1 MTQDLSA
8 AVGTELMPCSSGQ
21 HRLWLLEQ
29 LEPGSAAAH
38 VEHVAVRMRGPLDPD
53 ALHRAVNTLVER
65 HETLRTALVDVDG
78 EPVQAI
84 APHLTVPL
92 TRLDLTDHPA
102 DLDTVLRETVLGPFT
117 LDRAPLFRTALV
129 TLGPDDH
136 AFVAA
141 FHHAVYDQWSGS
153 VFLRDLLTSYRGERL
168 TELPIQYGDFAAW
181 QRERADDARERAELD
196 HWARRLWD
204 LPVLDLPT
212 DRPRP
217 PVRAHR
223 GATVTGEVPA
233 DVVRDLGALSKA
245 HGATPFMTALAAFGA
260 VLHRWSGQDDIPVGT
275 PVAGRDRPEVQDLVG
290 FFVNNL
296 VLRADLSGDPSF
308 DRLLERVRGTCLD
321 AYAHATVPFERLVE
335 HLAPGRDLS
344 RSPLFQVMFVFG
356 NVPMPATDAPGLP
369 RLEMLRTDTGAAKFD
384 LFFALVPR
392 GDVMRAV
399 LEYDTDLFDRST
411 AERLLDHYGRLLAAA
426 VRRPELRLSELP
438 LASAEEETLLRE
450 WGTGPVRELPGASV
464 VERLLTAAA
473 DGAAVGRGSEQPH
486 ADADRVA
493 VSCGS
498 ERLTYGELRARVDE
512 IAARLVATGVTPGSR
527 VAVALPRGPELVA
540 ALLGVLRAG
549 AAYVPLDPAHPAA
562 RTRLVLDDAGPC
574 ALLTTRALRARLP
587 ADGIPAVLLLDA
599 PAAPPPHTEPPAA
612 FPRPDDPAYVV
623 YTSGS
628 TGRPKGVV
636 VPHRALTNLLHAT
649 ARTPGLTAD
658 DVLAAVTTV
667 SFDIAALEL
676 FLPLVTGARVEVVP
690 ADEAADGERLA
701 ARLDACGA
709 TVLQAT
715 PSTFRLLLDA
725 GWRPGGRRF
734 TVLCGGEALPS
745 DLAAALAATGAD
757 VWNMYGPSETT
768 VWSTAHRVR
777 GDEDP
782 VPLGRPL
789 ANTVVRVAGP
799 DGAPRPLGATGE
811 LWIGGAGLADGYLRR
826 PELTAE
832 RFVDRPEGRWYR
844 TGDLARYRADGRLEF
859 LGRRDFQVKLRG
871 FRIELGEIESV
882 LAAHPAVREAVAQVR
897 EDVPGDPRL
906 AAYLV
911 LPEKPGADTVAA
923 VRAHAVA
930 ALPAPMVPAS
940 FTVLDALPLTAN
952 RKVDRAAL
960 PPPGAAAVPHRSAEP
975 PRTHAEREVARVWC
989 DVLGLDTVSVHDDF
1003 FALGGHSLLAA
1014 RAAAR
1019 LRARFGIDLPARAV
1033 FQHPVLADLAA
1044 ALPTPDE
1051 HTAATAAVPALD
1063 RVPEASGPHAGAC
1076 LLPASFQQRR
1086 VWFLHQLDP
1095 DSAAAYVMHGA
1106 QRLDG
1111 PLDADALRAATER
1124 LARRHETL
1132 RTSFTVQGDEPV
1144 QVVHP
1149 DPVPLFEL
1157 VDLTDRPDDAR
1168 RVLRE
1173 RATAP
1178 FDLAAPPLARVTL
1191 LRLAPDRHVLQLV
1204 VHHAVCDRLTVD
1216 VLTRE
1221 LAAAYPGEQS
1231 ALPELPVQY
1240 GDYAAWQQ
1248 RWLAGPEPARQV
1260 EHWRERLAG
1269 LPVLD
1274 LPTDAPRPAAPRHTG
1289 ATATHDLPPDLVRRL
1304 TALAERH
1311 DATLFMVLLAGY
1323 AVLLSRWSGQDDF
1336 AIGTPIDSR
1345 TRPELENL
1353 VGYLTNN
1360 LVLRARLDGDPTV
1373 AELLAR
1379 VRETCLDAY
1388 AHADVPFEKLVEE
1401 LRPDR
1406 DLARS
1411 PLFQAMFIAVH
1422 LDAPGLALPGVRAEP
1437 LPPAAESAKYELT
1450 FTAYPHDGGQR
1461 VVAEYRTDLF
1471 QAATVERMLRQYAT
1485 VLDALCDADRPV
1497 AALDVLPAD
1506 ERALLTRWGT
1516 GPALDIPA
1524 TSLPGL
1530 LAPSFAAHADR
1541 IAVAD
1546 GDQRLTYAELDAR
1559 ANQLARA
1566 LRAEGAGPGTFVAL
1580 FLERR
1585 PDLLVALLGVLRSG
1599 AAYVPTEVNFPAER
1613 LRYLLEDSG
1622 AALVLTHAHLAD
1634 ALPDTKA
1641 RVLRLDADWPAV
1653 ARESTDPLPD
1663 GPGPDD
1669 LAYVIYTS
1677 GSTGRPKGVALPH
1690 RPVVNFLLSMA
1701 EEPGVRAGDV
1711 VAAANTVS
1719 CDMPVLDLYLPLLCG
1734 ARVETVPLADVLDGE
1749 RLSERL
1755 RAAGVT
1761 YLQGT
1766 PTTWRLLQE
1775 VGWTPPPGFTALAG
1789 AEKVPA
1795 DLAHWLTGTG
1805 ATVWHLY
1812 GPTETTVWS
1821 TVHQVGPDDDPL
1833 PLGHPVANTDLLV
1846 LDTARRRTPVG
1857 VPGELYI
1864 GGDGLADGYLHR
1876 PDLTGQRFV
1885 PDPRD
1890 PDRRLY
1896 RTGDLVR
1903 YTPDGALR
1911 FLGRTDFQVKLRGF
1925 RVELGE
1931 IETLLRDHP
1940 DVRDAVVT
1948 VREDTPGDPRLV
1960 GYVVL
1965 ERPVPHGPLLADLD
1979 ERARTRLPA
1988 HMVPAALM
1996 VLDELPLTLNRNK
2009 VDRSRLPAP
2018 GARQR
2023 TGRGGYVAPRDHR
2036 ERAVAAVWADLLDLD
2051 RVGVHDDFFALG
2063 GHSLLA
2069 TRLVTA
2075 LRAATGGPFTVRSV
2089 FERPTVAAQAELLT
2103 AGAQAPQAPIPVRDR
2118 DPGPHTLLP
2127 ASAQQRRVWFLDR
2140 LAPHSAGAYLMR
2152 GALRLRGRLDVAALQ
2167 AAVDL
2172 LVARHEALRTG
2183 LVTVDGAP
2191 AQRVARRAHLPLRHV
2206 DLTAVPADRREDDLR
2221 ALLRQE
2227 AERPLPLDRAPL
2239 ARITLVRLSE
2249 REHVLAVVT
2258 HHAVSDRLSTE
2269 IMVRELAAAYAALT
2283 RDTTPDLP
2291 APPLQYGD
2299 YAAWQERRLT
2309 GAHLAEQV
2317 AHWKRRLDGVPP
2329 LDLPTDRPRPTR
2341 QTYRGATRS
2350 TALPRALA
2358 DALGQL
2364 AATEDA
2370 TPFMALLTA
2379 FGALLHRLSGQPDF
2393 AVGTPDSG
2401 RTHPQLEGVLG
2412 YFAHTLALRCDAS
2425 GRPSFR
2431 TLLRRLRDTCLDAYD
2446 HAEVP
2451 FERLVEELRPA
2462 RDPSRSPLFQV
2473 LFILM
2478 PLPAPALNL
2487 PGVVAEQVDMPGGGA
2502 KFDLTLIVQPGAD
2515 GADDRLHLEYNADLY
2530 DDATAR
2536 RLLDRFLTLATSA
2549 AARPDAPL
2557 TDLPLLSAAETEALD
2572 TWGTGAPLA
2581 TPPGPSVVARF
2592 AAQAARAPERPAV
2605 RCAERSLTYGEL
2617 DAAADQLARRLRAR
2631 GAGPGGRVVL
2641 ATERSADLFVALY
2654 GILRTGAAYVPVDP
2668 AQPAAR
2674 LRALLAAS
2682 AADLLVT
2689 TTATAGSLPDGVP
2702 CPVVLLDDPD
2712 PAPVPD
2718 LAPAPDPGPDD
2729 LAYVIHTSGST
2740 GRPKGVEITHG
2751 ALGRLL
2757 DNLTGL
2763 GWTGPDDRM
2772 AAPTTPAFDL
2782 SVPDLFLPLANGA
2795 AIEVIP
2801 PAETRDGA
2809 AFARRLRDTG
2819 VTVMQATPTTW
2830 HLLLDAGWRPPARFT
2845 AVCGGE
2851 PVPADLARRLLDAG
2865 AAVWH
2870 MYGPTEATVWATA
2883 HRVTGT
2889 EPRLPLGHP
2898 LPGVRLRV
2906 ADPDGRLVPAGVT
2919 GELWLAGPQ
2928 LARGYHADEEQTRRR
2943 FVTRDG
2949 SRWYRTGD
2957 LVRYRADG
2965 ALEFVGRD
2973 DTQIKLRGHRVELG
2987 EIEAVLT
2994 GHPEVAQAVVTP
3006 YEATPGDQRL
3016 VAHLVPA
3023 APGALTDGGRD
3034 VLRAAAARLPS
3045 YMVPSA
3051 ATVLDR
3057 LPLTAHRKVDRA
3069 ALPAP
3074 AAPRTGGAGPATPTE
3089 RRLTTLFAEALGLDT
3104 VGVHDDFF
3112 ALGGHSLLAARLHDR
3127 IEREWPAAP
3136 GVRALFEHPTP
3147 AALAAVLDASGRD
3160 AHPDPAATGQRTAE
3174 EARPDTDVTLDDAI
3188 RPTGSGP
3195 EVWPP
3200 REILLT
3206 GATGF
3211 LGAFLL
3217 ARLLTDTTATV
3228 HCLVRAADP
3237 EAARRRLVDHLT
3249 ALDLWD
3255 PTWADRVIPVPGDL
3269 AAPRLGLPAHQFQ
3282 ALATRADLV
3291 VHGGAVVNYALP
3303 YRDLRAANVHGTRE
3317 LLRLACAERTTPVH
3331 LVSSRAVF
3339 GRARGGAPLRET
3351 DLPPTPPYDDNG
3363 YSQSKWTSERL
3374 AREAGSRGLPVAVH
3388 RPGRIAGDSRT
3399 GRWQSQDVACH
3410 LMRACARTGL
3420 VPDTALATDLIP
3432 VEQLAGAITALALR
3446 RDALGETF
3454 HYAPAA
3460 KTPLRLLADAL
3471 PLAGHPA
3478 RLVPP
3483 DRWLTAVRDLV
3494 ARHPSDAGLALVV
3507 QEYAPLA
3514 HPDADAFREPVHDC
3528 ATTTRLLGAG
3538 AAFPAVD
3545 APLLARYLRA
3555 LTDPTT

>member
-8 AVGTELMPCSSGQ
+8 AVGTDLLPCSSGQ

-84 APHLTVPL
+84 APRLTVPL
-92 TRLDLTDHPA
+92 TRLDLTERPD
-102 DLDTVLRETVLGPFT
+102 DLDAVLRERVLGPFT
-117 LDRAPLFRTALV
+117 LDRAPLFRTALA
-129 TLGPDDH
+129 TLGPHDH
-136 AFVAA
+136 AFVVA

-153 VFLRDLLTSYRGERL
+153 VFLRDLLTCYQGGQL
-168 TELPIQYGDFAAW
+168 PELPIQYGDFAAW
-181 QRERADDARERAELD
+181 QRERADDGRERAELD

-223 GATVTGEVPA
+223 GATVTGELPA
-233 DVVRDLGALSKA
+233 DVVRALGELSRA

-260 VLHRWSGQDDIPVGT
+260 VLHRWSGQEDIPVGT

-296 VLRADLSGDPSF
+296 VLRTDLAGDPSF
-308 DRLLERVRGTCLD
+308 DRLVERVRGTCLD
-321 AYAHATVPFERLVE
+321 AYAHAAVPFERLVE

-356 NVPMPATDAPGLP
+356 NVPMPATDEPGLP

-384 LFFALVPR
+384 LFFALVPQ

-438 LASAEEETLLRE
+438 LASPEEETRLRE
-450 WGTGPVRELPGASV
+450 WGTGPVRALPEAGV
-464 VERLLTAAA
+464 LERIT
-473 DGAAVGRGSEQPH
+473 
-486 ADADRVA
+486 ADADQVA
-493 VSCGS
+493 VSSGS
-498 ERLTYGELRARVDE
+498 EHLTYGQLRARADE
-512 IAARLVATGVTPGSR
+512 IAARLGATGVTPGSR

-562 RTRLVLDDAGPC
+562 RTRLVLDDAAPC
-574 ALLTTRALRARLP
+574 ALLTTSALHAGLP

-599 PAAPPPHTEPPAA
+599 PAGPPPRVGPPG

-636 VPHRALTNLLHAT
+636 VPHRALTNLLLAT
-649 ARTPGLTAD
+649 ADTPGLRAD

-676 FLPLVTGARVEVVP
+676 FLPLVTGARVEIVP

-701 ARLDACGA
+701 ARLNASGA

-725 GWRPGGRRF
+725 GWHPGGRRF

-745 DLAAALAATGAD
+745 DLAAALTGTGAD

-768 VWSTAHRVR
+768 VWSTTHRVR

-799 DGAPRPLGATGE
+799 DGGPRPLGATGE
-811 LWIGGAGLADGYLRR
+811 LWIGGAGLADGYLGR

-832 RFVDRPEGRWYR
+832 RFVDRADGRWYR

-859 LGRRDFQVKLRG
+859 LGRGDFQVKLRG

-882 LAAHPAVREAVAQVR
+882 LAGHPAVREAVVQVR

-911 LPEKPGADTVAA
+911 LHQEPREDTVAA
-923 VRAHAVA
+923 VRAHAAA

-940 FTVLDALPLTAN
+940 LTVLDALPLTAN

-960 PPPGAAAVPHRSAEP
+960 PAPGATAVPHRSAVP

-1019 LRARFGIDLPARAV
+1019 LRARCGIDLPARAV

-1051 HTAATAAVPALD
+1051 DTAATAAVPALD
-1063 RVPEASGPHAGAC
+1063 RVPETSGPHAGAC

-1111 PLDADALRAATER
+1111 PLDADALRAATEV

-1132 RTSFTVQGDEPV
+1132 RTSFTVRGDEPV

-1157 VDLTDRPDDAR
+1157 VDLTDRPDDAP

-1221 LAAAYPGEQS
+1221 LAAAYTGEQ
-1231 ALPELPVQY
+1231 APLPELPVQY

-1248 RWLAGPEPARQV
+1248 HWLASPEPARQT

-1311 DATLFMVLLAGY
+1311 DATLFMVLLTGY

-1336 AIGTPIDSR
+1336 AVGTPIDSR

-1360 LVLRARLDGDPTV
+1360 LVLRTRLDGDPTV

-1450 FTAYPHDGGQR
+1450 FTTYPHDGGQR
-1461 VVAEYRTDLF
+1461 VVAEYRSDLF

-1497 AALDVLPAD
+1497 AALDALPAD
-1506 ERALLTRWGT
+1506 EHALLSAWGT
-1516 GPALDIPA
+1516 GPALDIPG

-1541 IAVAD
+1541 VAVSD
-1546 GDQRLTYAELDAR
+1546 GAQRLTYAELDAR
-1559 ANQLARA
+1559 AHRLARA

-1599 AAYVPTEVNFPAER
+1599 AAYVPMEVNFPPER

-1622 AALVLTHAHLAD
+1622 AGIVLTHDHLAD
-1634 ALPDTKA
+1634 ALPKTTA
-1641 RVLRLDADWPAV
+1641 RVLRLDTDWPAV
-1653 ARESTDPLPD
+1653 ARQPADPLPD

-1701 EEPGVRAGDV
+1701 DEPGVRAEDV

-1734 ARVETVPLADVLDGE
+1734 ARIETVPLADVLDGE

-1775 VGWTPPPGFTALAG
+1775 TGWTPPPGFTALAG

-1795 DLAHWLTGTG
+1795 DLAHRLTGAG

-1821 TVHQVGPDDDPL
+1821 TVHRVGPGDDPL

-1864 GGDGLADGYLHR
+1864 GGDGLAAGYLHR
-1876 PDLTGQRFV
+1876 PDLTRQRFV

-1890 PDRRLY
+1890 PGRRLY

-1903 YTPDGALR
+1903 YTPDGTLR

-1925 RVELGE
+1925 RIELGE
-1931 IETLLRDHP
+1931 IEALLREHP

-1965 ERPVPHGPLLADLD
+1965 ERPVPHEALLTDLD

-1988 HMVPAALM
+1988 HMVPAALL

-2023 TGRGGYVAPRDHR
+2023 TGRGGYVAPRDAR
-2036 ERAVAAVWADLLDLD
+2036 EHAVAAVWADLLDLD

-2075 LRAATGGPFTVRSV
+2075 LRSTTGGPFTVRSV
-2089 FERPTVAAQAELLT
+2089 FERPTVAAQAELL
-2103 AGAQAPQAPIPVRDR
+2103 AEGAHVPRPPIPVLDR
-2118 DPGPHTLLP
+2118 DPGPYSLLP

-2167 AAVDL
+2167 GAVDL
-2172 LVARHEALRTG
+2172 LVERHETLRTG

-2191 AQRVARRAHLPLRHV
+2191 AQRVYRRADLPLRHV
-2206 DLTAVPADRREDDLR
+2206 DLTAVPADRREDELR

-2269 IMVRELAAAYAALT
+2269 IMVRELAAAYAALA
-2283 RDTTPDLP
+2283 RDAVPELP

-2299 YAAWQERRLT
+2299 YAGWQEQRLT
-2309 GAHLAEQV
+2309 GAHLDARV

-2329 LDLPTDRPRPTR
+2329 LDLPTDRPRPAR

-2379 FGALLHRLSGQPDF
+2379 YGALLHRLSGQPDF

-2401 RTHPQLEGVLG
+2401 RTHPQLENVLG
-2412 YFAHTLALRCDAS
+2412 YFANTLALRCDAS
-2425 GRPSFR
+2425 DRPSFR

-2462 RDPSRSPLFQV
+2462 RDPSRSPLFQT

-2478 PLPAPALNL
+2478 PLPAPALDL
-2487 PGVVAEQVDMPGGGA
+2487 PGVTAEQVDMPGGGA

-2515 GADDRLHLEYNADLY
+2515 GADDRLHLEYNADLF
-2530 DDATAR
+2530 DEATAE
-2536 RLLDRFLTLATSA
+2536 RLLDRFLTLAASA
-2549 AARPDAPL
+2549 TAHPDEPL
-2557 TDLPLLSAAETEALD
+2557 ADLALLSTAEEEALD
-2572 TWGTGAPLA
+2572 YWGTGAPP
-2581 TPPGPSVVARF
+2581 TPPGPSVVRRF
-2592 AAQAARAPERPAV
+2592 AAQAARAPGRLAV
-2605 RCAERSLTYGEL
+2605 RCAEQALTYGEL
-2617 DAAADQLARRLRAR
+2617 NTAADQLAHRLRAR
-2631 GAGPGGRVVL
+2631 GAGPGSRIVL
-2641 ATERSADLFVALY
+2641 ATERSVDLFVALL
-2654 GILRTGAAYVPVDP
+2654 GILKAGAAYVPVDP
-2668 AQPAAR
+2668 TQPTER
-2674 LRALLAAS
+2674 VRTLLASS

-2689 TTATAGSLPDGVP
+2689 TTATAAHLPDGTP
-2702 CPVVLLDDPD
+2702 PTVLLDATDPPDPTPVPDQDPAPD
-2712 PAPVPD
+2712 PAPH
-2718 LAPAPDPGPDD
+2718 D

-2751 ALGRLL
+2751 ALSRLL
-2757 DNLTGL
+2757 DNLAGL
-2763 GWTGPDDRM
+2763 DWTGPDDRM
-2772 AAPTTPAFDL
+2772 AAPTTCAFDL
-2782 SVPDLFLPLANGA
+2782 SVPDLFLPLVTGA

-2830 HLLLDAGWRPPARFT
+2830 QLLLDAGWHPPARFT

-2851 PVPADLARRLLDAG
+2851 RVPADLAHRLRDAG
-2865 AAVWH
+2865 ATVWH

-2889 EPRLPLGHP
+2889 ETRLPLGHP

-2906 ADPDGRLVPAGVT
+2906 ADRDGRRVPAGVT
-2919 GELWLAGPQ
+2919 GELLLAGPQ

-2943 FVTRDG
+2943 FVTRNG
-2949 SRWYRTGD
+2949 HRWYRTGD
-2957 LVRYRADG
+2957 LVRHRADG

-2973 DTQIKLRGHRVELG
+2973 DTQIKLRGHRVEPG
-2987 EIEAVLT
+2987 EIEADLT
-2994 GHPEVAQAVVTP
+2994 GHPDVAQAVVTP
-3006 YEATPGDQRL
+3006 FEPVPGDQRL
-3016 VAHLVPA
+3016 VAYLVPA

-3034 VLRAAAARLPS
+3034 VLRAAATRLPS
-3045 YMVPSA
+3045 YMVP
-3051 ATVLDR
+3051 ATAVVLDR

-3074 AAPRTGGAGPATPTE
+3074 GGPARPAGDTGPATPTE
-3089 RRLTTLFAEALGLDT
+3089 RRLTALFAEALGLGA

-3127 IEREWPAAP
+3127 LQREWPAAP

-3147 AALAAVLDASGRD
+3147 AALAAVLDTPG
-3160 AHPDPAATGQRTAE
+3160 HPTAE
-3174 EARPDTDVTLDDAI
+3174 DARPDTDVTLDDDI
-3188 RPTGSGP
+3188 RPTASGA

-3237 EAARRRLVDHLT
+3237 EAARQRLVDHLT
-3249 ALDLWD
+3249 ALGLWD
-3255 PTWADRVIPVPGDL
+3255 AAWADRITPVPGDL
-3269 AAPRLGLPAHQFQ
+3269 AAPRLGLAPHRFQ
-3282 ALATRADLV
+3282 ALAARADLV

-3303 YRDLRAANVHGTRE
+3303 YGDLRAANVHGTRE
-3317 LLRLACAERTTPVH
+3317 LLRLACAERTTPFH

-3339 GRARGGAPLRET
+3339 GRARGGAPLLET
-3351 DLPPTPPYDDNG
+3351 GLPSTPPYDDNG

-3374 AREAGSRGLPVAVH
+3374 AREAALRGLPVAVH
-3388 RPGRIAGDSRT
+3388 RPGRVAGDSRT

-3410 LMRACARTGL
+3410 LMRACALTGL
-3420 VPDTALATDLIP
+3420 VPDTALATDLVP
-3432 VEQLAGAITALALR
+3432 VDLLAGAITALALR

-3483 DRWLTAVRDLV
+3483 DRWLTAVRDLA
-3494 ARHPSDAGLALVV
+3494 ARHPADAGLALVV

-3514 HPDADAFREPVHDC
+3514 HPDADSFREPVHDH
-3528 ATTTRLLGAG
+3528 ATTTRLLGAD

-3545 APLLARYLRA
+3545 VPLLARYLRA
-3555 LTDPTT
+3555 MTDPTT